1 MSKMAKPIGLVLAGG
16 RGRRMGRSKG
26 DLIVGGQGLALRA
39 AHVLQPL
46 CRGVLISLRRDAPN
60 PAPGFAAVEDRP
72 PEGRGPLAGI
82 HAAFE
87 ATAEADLLVLAC
99 DYPRVEMD
107 LLERLLERA
116 ADAADLVVVT
126 DETGRLHPLVGL
138 WRRGMAAAVA
148 QALESGRYKVGSLT
162 QRDGAQRLGPAEFPE
177 IDLGRAL
184 VNLNLRADLDSLDP
198 S

>member
-1 MSKMAKPIGLVLAGG
+1 MAKPIGLVLAGG

-26 DLIVGGQGLALRA
+26 DLIVEGQGLALRA
-39 AHVLQPL
+39 ARVLQPL
-46 CRGVLISLRRDAPN
+46 CRGVLISLRPDAPN
-60 PAPGFAAVEDRP
+60 PAPGFAVVEDPP

-116 ADAADLVVVT
+116 ADPADLVVLT

-138 WRRGMAAAVA
+138 WRRGMALAVA
-148 QALESGRYKVGSLT
+148 QALESGCYRVGSLLE
-162 QRDGAQRLGPAEFPE
+162 RDGAQRLGPAEFPE

-184 VNLNLRADLDSLDP
+184 VNLNLRADLDSLDR